1 MNTVGSLEKFRLAII
16 SESAGNWPVYVGLEK
31 NFFAGEGLDVEVV
44 ITRSSVK
51 HMQDLIA
58 GGVYDVGHQAVDHII
73 RAVEAGSDLF
83 VFLGISKPNYSL
95 IVGSEITGYND
106 LRGKK
111 LGVDGVNTGF
121 ALLLKRMLAENGLKE
136 GRDYE
141 LVQVGGTGERYKAV
155 ANGDVAG
162 ALLDGPV
169 DLEAETKGLKRLGSN
184 LDYIPEYQ
192 GTVAAAKRSW
202 AQHNEGKLIKY
213 IKSYV
218 KALEWLQHPNN
229 KQETCSILQKYLK
242 VDYDVAAKTYDRYM
256 VSGTFNPC
264 GGINLEGVREV
275 MKVMADSGQLA
286 ASLKDPRKY
295 CDFTFLDKALKTLRG
310 NP

>member
-1 MNTVGSLEKFRLAII
+1 MKTGGNLEKLKLAII

-31 NFFAGEGLDVEVV
+31 NFFAAEGLDVEVV

-51 HMQDLIA
+51 HMEDLKA

-83 VFLGISKPNYSL
+83 AFLGISKPNYSL

-111 LGVDGVNTGF
+111 LGVDGVSTGF
-121 ALLLKRMLAENGLKE
+121 ALLLKRMLAENGLEE

-141 LVQVGGTGERYKAV
+141 LIQVGGTGERYKAV

-169 DLEAETKGLKRLGSN
+169 DLEAESKGLNRLGSN

-202 AQHNEGKLIKY
+202 AQQNEEKLIKY

-218 KALEWLQHPNN
+218 AASDWLHDPTN
-229 KQETCSILQKYLK
+229 KEEACSILRKYLT
-242 VDYDVAAKTYDRYM
+242 VEYDIAAKTYDRYM
-256 VSGTFNPC
+256 KSGTFNPR
-264 GGINLEGVREV
+264 GAINLPGVREV
-275 MKVMADSGQLA
+275 MKVMVSTGQLD
-286 ASLKDPRKY
+286 ASLKDPIKY
-295 CDFTFLDKALKTLRG
+295 CDFTFYDKALG
-310 NP
+310 GIA